1 MKEFD
6 QKGFPYLKYWDVNNL
21 SGSAMSQELS
31 VNNFDWIKDTSQF
44 NENFIKSYN
53 DESTE
58 GYSPEADVQSDGFH
72 IDIAE
77 DVETRFDTSN
87 FELERTLPK
96 GKYKM

>member
-6 QKGFPYLKYWDVNNL
+6 LKDFPYLKYWDVNNL
-21 SGSAMSQELS
+21 SGWTMSQELS

-44 NENFIKSYN
+44 NEDFIKSYN
-53 DESTE
+53 EESNE
-58 GYSPEADVQSDGFH
+58 GYSLEADVQSDGFYK
-72 IDIAE
+72 DIAE
-77 DVETRFDTSN
+77 YVETRFDTSN